1 MSRAFEWNEE
11 TRKKA
16 AAPEAW
22 DAGEFAEL
30 LDSVVAEAKDN
41 LDILSKRL
49 LDLERNP
56 EDREPIDPLFR
67 AAHNLKGLSRVVSID
82 KMNWVAASMENVL
95 EEFRQGTR
103 RVTED
108 VVDLLLA
115 GVDSLRDQVLP
126 CLAGKRPVEADVTP
140 LIERFVALAQ
150 GGAAPAP
157 PKTEPAPAPV
167 KPASVKPAPPTPAKP
182 PPAAMPPAARAPAS
196 TDTASLRRVAEAP
209 KGSDPTLRVTLEKL
223 DSVVN
228 LVGELVIGRIRL
240 DQRVVNLSSLGDELA
255 RARRALRALRA
266 DRTDAETLRDF
277 RERIERS
284 LWRARTLPT
293 EEERWAAAHE
303 GIAESLLALRKTLEA
318 HGPAVLLEGVA
329 DEVGRIERVHDDLM
343 RELTESTDQLG
354 LLTSELQQQVM
365 KVRMVPVAHVFQK
378 FPRMVRDLTRQLGK
392 SARLEVSGE
401 ETELDK
407 MLVEAVSEPLMHLV
421 RNAIDHGIEPP
432 AERARASKPVEGVIR
447 ISAYHRGS
455 MMYIEVEDDGRGID
469 PRAVKEAAV
478 EKGLVSREEAAAMD
492 EARAIDLIF
501 RAGLTTAKAV
511 SDLSGRGVGLD
522 VVREGIARLN
532 GSVVVESRV
541 GTGTRFRVGLPLTLA
556 IINVLLVS
564 KGRESFAIPLAAVLE
579 MLSARKEEIR
589 HVGNREILDLRGSPL
604 FLVRLDNVLGLPE
617 DTWLEGEGLPVVV
630 IGTERRRIGLVVDR
644 LVGKHEVV
652 IKNLGT
658 ILLQVPFV
666 LGSTILG
673 DGRVILILDPQELIE
688 AAGREPEAPRPV
700 EGPAVEAPSEPEA
713 PGVRPLSLLL
723 VDDSPTIRS
732 RLRDV
737 FRAEGYRVV
746 EAEDGAQALEVAK
759 RETFDLVTTD
769 IMMPRMDGYEFCR
782 GLRKLPQYKSVPVV
796 MITSKGEKLDKI
808 RGFDAGADDYVT
820 KPFDREAVLTV
831 IREHLRRVEAR
842 R

>member
-1 MSRAFEWNEE
+1 MSRPFEWNDE

-16 AAPEAW
+16 SAPEAW

-30 LDSVVAEAKDN
+30 LESVVAEAKDN

-56 EDREPIDPLFR
+56 DDRDPIDPLFR
-67 AAHNLKGLSRVVSID
+67 AAHNLKGLSRVISID

-103 RVTED
+103 RVTPD

-115 GVDSLRDQVLP
+115 GVDTLREQIVP
-126 CLAGKRPVEADVTP
+126 CLSSKAPVTADVTAV
-140 LIERFVALAQ
+140 LERFVALEQ
-150 GGAAPAP
+150 GGSAPAP
-157 PKTEPAPAPV
+157 PKPQA
-167 KPASVKPAPPTPAKP
+167 TPAKP
-182 PPAAMPPAARAPAS
+182 MPAPPPLKPPAAKPAPS

-209 KGSDPTLRVTLEKL
+209 KGTDPTLRVTLEKL

-240 DQRVVNLSSLGDELA
+240 DQRVSNLMSLGDELA
-255 RARRALRALRA
+255 RARRTLRALRA

-277 RERIERS
+277 RERLERS

-303 GIAESLLALRKTLEA
+303 GITESLLALRKTLEA

-392 SARLEVSGE
+392 SARLEVAGE

-432 AERARASKPVEGVIR
+432 AERARASKPAEGVIK

-478 EKGLVSREEAAAMD
+478 EKGLVTREEASQMD

-522 VVREGIARLN
+522 VVREGIGRLN
-532 GSVVVESRV
+532 GSVLVESRI

-579 MLSARKEEIR
+579 MLSARKEDIR
-589 HVGNREILDLRGSPL
+589 LVGNREILDLRGSPL
-604 FLVRLDNVLGLPE
+604 FLVRLDHVLGLPE

-688 AAGREPEAPRPV
+688 AAGREPQAAPVAAPVAQAVEPSSSEAPDTRPV
-700 EGPAVEAPSEPEA
+700 
-713 PGVRPLSLLL
+713 SLLL
-723 VDDSPTIRS
+723 VDDSPTIRA

-746 EAEDGAQALEVAK
+746 EAEDGAQALEIAK

-820 KPFDREAVLTV
+820 KPFDREAVLVV
-831 IREHLRRVEAR
+831 IREHARRVEAKR
-842 R
+842 